1 MKGGRKIGILII
13 ILVVVM
19 QFIQPTK
26 NIAEPVGENDIS
38 KVYSIPL
45 DLHQT
50 LVMKCY
56 DCHSNN
62 TKYPWYFNI
71 QPIGWWLAAHVH
83 DGKEHLNFSEFKN
96 YPKERAE
103 HKLEEIWEVTED
115 KSMPLKAYTM
125 FHKDAELTEE
135 DEKAIYA
142 WLGSLNINPEKQ
154 D

>member
-1 MKGGRKIGILII
+1 MQTGRKVSVLILII
-13 ILVVVM
+13 LVVM

-26 NIAEPVGENDIS
+26 NRSGEVITANDIS
-38 KVYSIPL
+38 KVYSIPQ

-50 LVMKCY
+50 FVTKCY

-62 TKYPWYFNI
+62 TNYPWYIHI

-96 YPKERAE
+96 YPVDRAE
-103 HKLEEIWEVTED
+103 HKLEEIGEVTRD
-115 KSMPLKAYTM
+115 KSMPIKAYTM
-125 FHKDAELTEE
+125 FHEDAELTPE
-135 DEKAIYA
+135 DEKKIFD
-142 WLGSLNINPEKQ
+142 WLNSLNIRV

>member
-1 MKGGRKIGILII
+1 MKAGRKIGVLVI
-13 ILVVVM
+13 ILLIVM

-26 NIAEPVGENDIS
+26 NRSEELITEADIS
-38 KVYSIPL
+38 NVYAMPQ

-50 LVMKCY
+50 FVQKCY

-62 TKYPWYFNI
+62 TKYPWYVNL

-96 YPKERAE
+96 YSAEDAE
-103 HKLEEIWEVTED
+103 HKLEEIGEVTEE

-125 FHKDAELTEE
+125 LHEENKLTQE
-135 DEKAIYA
+135 DEKAIFY
-142 WLGSLNINPEKQ
+142 WLSTLNVKV